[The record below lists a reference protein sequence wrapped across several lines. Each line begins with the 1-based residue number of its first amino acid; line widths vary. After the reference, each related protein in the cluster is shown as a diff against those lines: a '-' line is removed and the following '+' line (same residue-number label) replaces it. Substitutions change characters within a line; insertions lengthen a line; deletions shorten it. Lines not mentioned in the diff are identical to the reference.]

1 MRDLDPFV
9 ALGPALNAEILAL
22 YREGRSGS
30 EADFKDWAMARAKA
44 LVPFHSSSWING
56 VMTGQGPVFHDVRTT
71 GLGPGYWDHFL
82 TLMDIDPLG
91 PRMFAEPGRS
101 FITGYADMPPR
112 IVDEIMLAFDVRSG
126 ISGMAADPSTGIF
139 SVVCWHRDPSMPD
152 FTEVDRA
159 VHELLLQHWVECL
172 SMHRVGS
179 VLREFDAAAIPGFRA
194 ALVDSTGLIHHAQ
207 AGFGELLS
215 DEFAGWLGTAL
226 PADMI
231 RGMNQSPNGLD
242 GHRIVAS
249 WRRASND
256 LWMVH
261 ARRRFGTPVEAARE
275 VEAQLLA
282 ASLEAREHELE
293 QASAALHEQQK
304 QHAITQERQRIM
316 RELHDGVGAHL
327 VGLLNLV
334 NKGVIDPSVLE
345 SEVTQALDEMRMA
358 VDSLQPVHGDL
369 ATVLGMLRYRLQP
382 RLDAAG
388 IGMTWDVP
396 DLPSVD
402 RLSPS
407 DILQIHR
414 ILLEAFTN
422 VLKHAKATAVTAT
435 VRLVGS
441 DPCIIELVLCDN
453 GIGLPAD
460 ASIRPGHGLKN
471 MRLRAQSLGAAL
483 SVGMLASPALSA
495 ARHHGTEVR
504 LSLPLQ

>member
-1 MRDLDPFV
+1 MRHTESL
-9 ALGPALNAEILAL
+9 ATSSLALNAEILAL
-22 YREGRSGS
+22 YREGRSGT
-30 EADFKDWAMARAKA
+30 APDFKDWAMARATA

-56 VMTGQGPVFHDVRTT
+56 VMTGQGPVFHGVHTP
-71 GLGPGYWDHFL
+71 GLRAGYWDHFL

-101 FITGYADMPPR
+101 FITGYDDMPPR
-112 IVDEIMLAFDVRSG
+112 IVEEIMLAFDVREG

-152 FTEVDRA
+152 FTEADRTM
-159 VHELLLQHWVECL
+159 HETLLPHWVECL

-179 VLREFDAAAIPGFRA
+179 VLRELDAAAIPGFRS

-207 AGFGELLS
+207 AGFGELLAE
-215 DEFAGWLGTAL
+215 EFAGWQGMAL
-226 PADMI
+226 PAEMI
-231 RGMNQSPNGLD
+231 LGMDQTPEGFNG
-242 GHRIVAS
+242 GRIVGS
-249 WRRASND
+249 WRRTSSD
-256 LWMVH
+256 LRIVH
-261 ARRRFGTPVEAARE
+261 ARRHFGTPLEAARE
-275 VEAQLLA
+275 VEARLLA
-282 ASLEAREHELE
+282 GSLEAREQELA
-293 QASAALHEQQK
+293 QASTTLHEQHK
-304 QHAITQERQRIM
+304 QLAVTQERQRIM

-334 NKGVIDPSVLE
+334 HKGVIDPSLLE
-345 SEVTQALDEMRMA
+345 NEVTQALDEMRMA

-402 RLSPS
+402 RLSPT

-422 VLKHAKATAVTAT
+422 VLKHAQATAVTAS
-435 VRLVGS
+435 VRLLAG
-441 DPCIIELVLCDN
+441 DPGVIELVLSDN
-453 GIGLPAD
+453 GVGLPAE
-460 ASIRPGHGLKN
+460 AAATQGHGLKN
-471 MRLRAQSLGAAL
+471 MRLRAQALGATL
-483 SVGMLASPALSA
+483 SVIKRLAPDVPAVG
-495 ARHHGTEVR
+495 RPGTEVR
-504 LSLPLQ
+504 LSLPLH